1 MAFNRSRRN
10 IIVRLLKSVRNLP
23 VTIVIDTNFLTVPA
37 QFGIDIFSEA
47 ERLIDRRLDFVT
59 LTTAVAELDTKI
71 EELTN
76 VPEKRKFSIARDL
89 VSRCKVIDL
98 DGTLSELPV
107 DDQLLEYTASV
118 KGVLATND
126 KDLRNRAKKRG
137 IPVLL
142 MRGKKRIV
150 LDGAVF

>member
-1 MAFNRSRRN
+1 M
-10 IIVRLLKSVRNLP
+10 P

-47 ERLIDRRLDFVT
+47 ERIIDRRLDFVT
-59 LTTAVAELDTKI
+59 LTTAVAELDNKLAEAPTI
-71 EELTN
+71 
-76 VPEKRKFSIARDL
+76 PEKRKFSIARDL
-89 VSRCKVIDL
+89 ISRCEVIDVG
-98 DGTLSELPV
+98 DTLSGLPV

-137 IPVLL
+137 VPLLL

-150 LDGAVF
+150 LDGVVF

>member
-10 IIVRLLKSVRNLP
+10 LITILLKSVRNLP

-37 QFGIDIFSEA
+37 QFGIDIFTET
-47 ERLIDRRLDFVT
+47 ERIIDRRLDFVT
-59 LTTAVAELDTKI
+59 LTAAIAELDTKLVEASTI
-71 EELTN
+71 
-76 VPEKRKFSIARDL
+76 PEKQKFSIAREL
-89 VSRCKVIDL
+89 VSRCKVIDI
-98 DGTLSELPV
+98 DNTLAELSV
-107 DDQLLEYTASV
+107 DDQLLEYTVAV

-137 IPVLL
+137 VPVLL

-150 LDGAVF
+150 LDGVVF